1 MTLFELSAVLSLDAD
16 SFNSGVASAEK
27 KIGTLKNNMN
37 GLGSGNAGSGL
48 GNLGEE
54 LQEGART
61 QGSSAGS
68 LWGTAFGTAMGQAI
82 GNFAGK
88 AVDVIFDFASDG
100 VQLASQMQEVENV
113 IDVTFGRS
121 ASEIYMWAGSAKEA
135 FGMSTSAALDY
146 AGRMGSLLRGQ
157 GIVTEQAGEMSMALV
172 ALAGDFASFKNISFE
187 DAFVK
192 LESGMRGE
200 TEGIGK
206 LGISVHDATMKEWWG
221 KQGAD
226 KAWKDLSQAEKY
238 AARYKYIM
246 EQSESLGV
254 VGDFDRNK
262 DSFANQVKIFQTN
275 LEELKTSLGET
286 LLPVMN
292 QIVTFFNTLFGG
304 SSTQSVEEFGTAMT
318 KSLGESYAQIQAT
331 SDSAINLINAM
342 IALEEQGIDTDA
354 EQAQWNALMQQL
366 QESVSGVNTVLGD
379 QVTSISACKQGLIE
393 YIEQW
398 RANEMEMAGTRALQK
413 YYDKMTAQAEKVV
426 DLETDLY
433 VERAKL
439 GDPTKRYEEIV
450 AAYRSSRGIA
460 ADVDDGRVVL
470 ELVAEGAE
478 GKNVD
483 AVRWA
488 NELAEMD
495 AGKARI
501 SALESQLNTERG
513 ILTDMQNDYLLRMER
528 IQEISRQGLEADRTP
543 TPKPDLPPIN
553 LTVTIEGSAV
563 MDGQAVG
570 HLMMPQ
576 INAAIRRQANAQ
588 MHVR

>member
-1 MTLFELSAVLSLDAD
+1 MATTLFELQALLTLDRSGFD
-16 SFNSGVASAEK
+16 SGVD
-27 KIGTLKNNMN
+27 
-37 GLGSGNAGSGL
+37 
-48 GNLGEE
+48 
-54 LQEGART
+54 GART
-61 QGSSAGS
+61 SFSNLGRDLDNDADNTGSRVGGTWA
-68 LWGTAFGTAMGQAI
+68 TAFGTAMGQTI

-88 AVDVIFDFASDG
+88 AVDAIFDFATEG

-121 ASEIYMWAGSAKEA
+121 ASEIYMWAGAAKTA
-135 FGMSTSAALDY
+135 FGMSTSAALEY
-146 AGRMGSLLRGQ
+146 AGQMGAVLKGQ
-157 GIVTEQAGEMSMALV
+157 GFATEQAADMSMALV
-172 ALAGDFASFKNISFE
+172 GLAADYASFKNISFDE
-187 DAFVK
+187 AFGK
-192 LESGMRGE
+192 LASGMRGE
-200 TEGIGK
+200 TEAIEAF
-206 LGISVHDATMKEWWG
+206 GISVHEKTMKEWWG
-221 KQGAD
+221 TQGSD
-226 KAWKDLSQAEKY
+226 KAWKDLSEAEKY
-238 AARYKYIM
+238 AARYEYIM
-246 EQSESLGV
+246 ERSEAMGV

-262 DSFANQVKIFQTN
+262 DTFANQVKIFQTN

-304 SSTQSVEEFGTAMT
+304 SSTQSVEEFGAAMT

-354 EQAQWNALMQQL
+354 EQSQWNALMEQL
-366 QESVSGVNTVLGD
+366 RESVSGVNTVLGD

-398 RANEMEMAGTRALQK
+398 RANEMEMAGARALQK
-413 YYDKMTAQAEKVV
+413 YYDNMTAQAEKVV
-426 DLETDLY
+426 DLETELY

-563 MDGQAVG
+563 MDGQTVG